1 MYLALLHFGLSAHQ
15 LLALLSA
22 ALLGFVVAKV
32 IYRLFFHPLA
42 NVPGPRLAAA
52 TWLYE
57 IYYDLVQ
64 GGQFVFQLRK
74 LHEKYGT
81 CSAGSSLSQSSLWW
95 ATCLMPD

>member
-1 MYLALLHFGLSAHQ
+1 MHLALLHFSLSAHQ

-81 CSAGSSLSQSSLWW
+81 CSAGSSLS
-95 ATCLMPD
+95 

>member
-1 MYLALLHFGLSAHQ
+1 MHLALLHFGLSAQ

-22 ALLGFVVAKV
+22 ALLGLVVAKV

-64 GGQFVFQLRK
+64 GGQFVFQVRK

-81 CSAGSSLSQSSLWW
+81 CSAG
-95 ATCLMPD
+95 P